1 MSRSV
6 DSRVVELDFDNKKFE
21 EGTRESIKSLDAMKK
36 GLDFDESTRSIGELS
51 RASSGF
57 SLSKMGEGIQAI
69 SSRFSAMG
77 VVGFTII
84 RNLTSAA
91 INFGRKMVT
100 RIMGPMKEGF
110 MEYETQMNAI
120 QTVLANTSKAGTT
133 LEDVSAALDELNT
146 YADLTIYNFTEMTR
160 NIGTF
165 TAAGVDLETSTAA
178 IKGIANLAAVSG
190 SNSQQASTAMYQL
203 SQALSSG
210 TVKLMDW
217 NSVVNAGMGGQVFQD
232 ALMETARVSGVA
244 IDSLIDQ
251 HGSFRETLQ
260 TGWLSS
266 EVLLETLKKFTG
278 DLSAEQLETMGYT
291 EEQIAGIIKLGETA
305 NDAATKVKTFS
316 QLKETLAEA
325 VGSGWTKT
333 WEIILG
339 DFEEAKELFT
349 RISDTLGTMIGEG
362 ADARNALLESWKGLG
377 GRDNLIQSLFNSFDA
392 LLGIMNPIKAAFADV
407 FPGVGDAKLAFL
419 IGFTRALE
427 AITEAVSSGIIDN
440 ADNIQRVFAGIFSVF
455 KIGIEIVSNL
465 ARVISTLLGEN
476 VSVNVD
482 ASPIVTAL
490 VQIGDFLVNF
500 AKNVD
505 IEGTFTNTLEY
516 LRVAIA
522 RIKEEVALM
531 IAIVKV
537 EFEKTKETLSAIFGD
552 IDLTPIK
559 DFFSGFKVQFRPFEA
574 LVKATT
580 FIITS
585 ILKAARAVIPSMF
598 KASTAIY
605 EFVSGIGSMITDA
618 LANFDFAEMFS
629 TINAGLVGG
638 ILLAIKS
645 FIVDG
650 SGVVGELE
658 GVFGGISGILDGVR
672 ESFEAW
678 QQNLRSKTL
687 LNIAI
692 AIGILA
698 VALISLTL
706 IPTKKLVDVMG
717 ILTGMFV
724 QLIAAQAAYSKIGG
738 MGLGAGGGLI
748 AMAAALLI
756 MAGVISVLAGIDLKT
771 TTNALGTIYAL
782 QVGMVLFA
790 KFIGKNAA
798 GLASAS
804 LGMISV
810 AVAMLVLSLVVK
822 QLGAMNPEVLKQ
834 GLISVGVM
842 LAEIALFMRFIDGK
856 GVGKSVGL
864 LAIAAAIGI
873 LSFVIEKIGK
883 MDIEVLKQGLKTVGA
898 VLTGLAIFSRASG
911 GGADLIATAAG
922 VVILGL
928 ALEIFVD
935 VLQKLGSMDPTELS
949 RGLTGMGLALLIIAA
964 AMQALPKNMILQAVG
979 LAIVGGAMYLIAEAV
994 TTMGTMSWDEI
1005 ARGLVVMAG
1014 ALAILILALYAM
1026 SGTLL
1031 GSVALVA
1038 AAAGLLMLT
1047 PVLVTLGSMPL
1058 QEIGY
1063 ALLALAGVFLVLG
1076 VAGLLLTPV
1085 VPTLLALGTAMLSIG
1100 AGVALLGQGLLS
1112 FSLGLMAIA
1121 AGGSVAAVGIAAF
1134 VTTLLGL
1141 LPVIIRLLIDTLI
1154 VFAKGIARAAPEVA
1168 KAISA
1173 LFIGFLQVIIDVA
1186 PKLFEALD
1194 VLLTGLIE
1202 LIAEHVPDFIAVVAL
1217 VLISML
1223 EEIALNMP
1231 AFVQAGFDILIAF
1244 LTGVRDNIAE
1254 VVTLVAE
1261 IVVEFMGA
1269 ITLALPDIIN
1279 SGMGLMVAFI
1289 DGVAAGVEENMESLL
1304 EAIGRLAAAI
1314 IEGLATG
1321 ITAGLGQI
1329 TGAILSLA
1337 SSAWESVKEFFDA
1350 KSPSRKFIWLGEML
1364 MLGFTK
1370 GIQQN
1375 KDGAVRSVED
1385 FGKEGV
1391 GVMSDTMRLIA
1402 GLLGEDMSL
1411 RPTITPVVDL
1421 TDIRSAG
1428 SLVDELFGNTALNLT
1443 PTLATASSISRGVL
1457 MPRSIEEGRAIVHE
1471 GAQITFEQTNNSP
1484 TPLSR
1489 VEIYRQTR
1497 NQLLQ
1502 VKGLV

>member
-6 DSRVVELDFDNKKFE
+6 DSRVVELGFDNKAFE
-21 EGTRESIKSLDAMKK
+21 EGTKQSMKSLDAMKK

-51 RASSGF
+51 RASEGF
-57 SLSKMGEGIQAI
+57 SLAKMGQGISGI
-69 SSRFSAMG
+69 SGGFSAMG
-77 VVGFTII
+77 VIGFSVIQ
-84 RNLTSAA
+84 NLTNAA
-91 INFGRKMVT
+91 IAFGRKMVS

-120 QTVLANTSKAGTT
+120 QTVLANTEKDGTT
-133 LEDVSAALDELNT
+133 LQDVSAALEELNT

-232 ALMETARVSGVA
+232 ALMETARVSGIA
-244 IDSLIDQ
+244 IDGLIDK

-266 EVLLETLKKFTG
+266 EVLLATLQKFTG
-278 DLSAEQLETMGYT
+278 DLTEEQLATIGYT
-291 EEQIAGIIKLGETA
+291 EEQIAGIMQLGVTA

-349 RISDTLGTMIGEG
+349 RISDTLGAMIGEG

-377 GRDNLIQSLFNSFDA
+377 GRDNLINSLFNSFDA
-392 LLGIMNPIKAAFADV
+392 LLGIMNPIKAAFGDV

-427 AITEAVSSGIIDN
+427 AITKAVSSGIVDN
-440 ADNIQRVFAGIFSVF
+440 ADNIRRIFAGIFSVF
-455 KIGIEIVSNL
+455 KLGIDIVSNL

-476 VSVNVD
+476 VDVNID
-482 ASPIVTAL
+482 GSPVVAAL
-490 VQIGDFLVNF
+490 VQIGDFLVEF

-505 IEGTFTNTLEY
+505 VEGTFTNALEY
-516 LRVAIA
+516 LRASIA

-537 EFEKTKETLSAIFGD
+537 EFEKTKEALAGIFGG
-552 IDLTPIK
+552 IDLSPIK
-559 DFFSGFKVQFRPFEA
+559 DFLTGFKVHFRPFEA
-574 LVKATT
+574 LVKATG

-585 ILKAARAVIPSMF
+585 VLKAGRAVIPAMF
-598 KASTAIY
+598 RAGTAIY
-605 EFVSGIGSMITDA
+605 DFVSGIGSLITDA
-618 LANFDFAEMFS
+618 IANVDFVEMFS
-629 TINAGLVGG
+629 TINAGL
-638 ILLAIKS
+638 ISAMLLAIRN
-645 FIVDG
+645 FIANG
-650 SGVVGELE
+650 SGAMGEVEGIFGQLE
-658 GVFGGISGILDGVR
+658 ETLDGVR
-672 ESFEAW
+672 GSLEAW
-678 QQNLRSKTL
+678 QQNLQSKTL
-687 LNIAI
+687 MNIAI
-692 AIGILA
+692 AVGVIA
-698 VALISLTL
+698 AALIVLAL
-706 IPTKKLVDVMG
+706 IPTKKLIEVMG
-717 ILTGMFV
+717 VLTGMFV

-738 MGLGAGGGLI
+738 IGLSGGGGLI
-748 AMAAALLI
+748 AMAASLLI
-756 MAGVISVLAGIDLKT
+756 MAGVISVLARIDPDAT
-771 TTNALGTIYAL
+771 TRALGTIYAL

-790 KFIGKNAA
+790 KFVGKNAA
-798 GLASAS
+798 GLAGAS
-804 LGMISV
+804 LGMIGV
-810 AVAMLVLSLVVK
+810 AAAMLVLSLVVK
-822 QLGAMNPEVLKQ
+822 KLGDMNPEVLKQ
-834 GLISVGVM
+834 GLIGVGAM
-842 LAEIALFMRFIDGK
+842 LAEIAIFMRLINEK
-856 GVGKSVGL
+856 GVGKSIGL

-873 LSFVIEKIGK
+873 LSFVVEKMGK
-883 MDIEVLKQGLKTVGA
+883 MNVEVLQQGLIAVGA
-898 VLTGLAIFSRASG
+898 VLGGLAVFSQVSG
-911 GGADLIATAAG
+911 NGANLIATGAG

-935 VLQKLGSMDPTELS
+935 VLQKLGTMDPTELA
-949 RGLTGMGLALLIIAA
+949 RGLGGMALALLIIAT
-964 AMQALPKNMILQAVG
+964 AMRALPKNMIVQAAG
-979 LAIVGGAMYLIAEAV
+979 LAIVGVAMYLIAEAV
-994 TTMGTMSWDEI
+994 KNMSGMSWEEI
-1005 ARGLVVMAG
+1005 GRGLVAMAG
-1014 ALAILILALYAM
+1014 ALGILALALYAM
-1026 SGTLL
+1026 SGTIL
-1031 GSVALVA
+1031 GSIALLI
-1038 AAAGLLMLT
+1038 AAGALT
-1047 PVLVTLGSMPL
+1047 VLVPVLAQLGAMPL
-1058 QEIGY
+1058 SEIGI
-1063 ALLALAGVFLVLG
+1063 ALLALAGIFLVLG
-1076 VAGLLLTPV
+1076 LAGLILTPV
-1085 VPTLLALGTAMLSIG
+1085 VPTLLGLGLAMFLIG
-1100 AGVALLGQGLLS
+1100 AGAALVG
-1112 FSLGLMAIA
+1112 LGLMLFATGLMTLA
-1121 AGGSVAAVGIAAF
+1121 AGGAVAAVGIAAF
-1134 VTTLLGL
+1134 ITTLLGL
-1141 LPVIIRLLIDTLI
+1141 LPVIIDTLIDTLI
-1154 VFAKGIARAAPEVA
+1154 VFAKGITRAAPEVA
-1168 KAISA
+1168 KAITA
-1173 LFIGFLQVIIDVA
+1173 LMLGFLQIIIDVA
-1186 PKLFEALD
+1186 PKIFETLD

-1254 VVTLVAE
+1254 VVVLVGE
-1261 IVVEFMGA
+1261 IVVEFLGA
-1269 ITLALPDIIN
+1269 IGLALPDIID

-1314 IEGLATG
+1314 IDGLATG

-1370 GIQQN
+1370 GIQEN

-1385 FGKEGV
+1385 FGNEGV
-1391 GVMSDTMRLIA
+1391 DVMTGVMQHLAR
-1402 GLLGEDMSL
+1402 LLGEDMSL
-1411 RPTITPVVDL
+1411 RPTITPVVDM

-1428 SLVDELFGNTALNLT
+1428 SLVEEMFGNTALNLT
-1443 PTLATASSISRGVL
+1443 PALATASSISRGVL
-1457 MPRSIEEGRAIVHE
+1457 MPRRIEEGSAVVHE